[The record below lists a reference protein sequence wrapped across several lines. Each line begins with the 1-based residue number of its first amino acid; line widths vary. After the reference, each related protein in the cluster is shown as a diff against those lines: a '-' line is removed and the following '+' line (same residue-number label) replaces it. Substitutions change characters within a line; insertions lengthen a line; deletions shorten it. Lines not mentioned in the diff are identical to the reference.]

1 MDNSSYKFKYAHGGI
16 QYTDEGIISM
26 YPDLQKALHGEYVT
40 FVVPIEFNEYET
52 RSQYPN
58 QKKSIISLLDYKK
71 VPYRMIQEQVIDG
84 LVKSIRFLI
93 NETSEEKL
101 EIYYD

>member
-1 MDNSSYKFKYAHGGI
+1 
-16 QYTDEGIISM
+16 
-26 YPDLQKALHGEYVT
+26 
-40 FVVPIEFNEYET
+40 
-52 RSQYPN
+52 
-58 QKKSIISLLDYKK
+58 
-71 VPYRMIQEQVIDG
+71 MIQEQVIDG